1 MLRAS
6 LILAHKQQH
15 QHSDPYDSI
24 QHPSPDPKHHLAAA
38 QDRLQEDA
46 SPTKADQHKAARQ
59 RFTPDSPQKLRGSPQ
74 HQQQLPA
81 VASPSQ
87 HDTPAAG
94 ADAAAAL
101 NSESKSTPADQA
113 GAAATTPARQGDSN
127 GTTAASIHAQQQQ
140 QPDTLETAEQLLAA
154 ASKVQQ
160 LVEQLSATEPSAAAD
175 LSVLQWQLTAI
186 YGSLTRSCAEA
197 ISSGSSSAAG
207 GSVDIS
213 SSLDNQHS
221 SRAVTGRQQGV
232 LQGVACTGSD
242 PLSSSGSPA
251 AEKGSKQDTS
261 GGVVLVD
268 AAIGTSPMRIGIPA
282 AAACQGTQQQQQVVL
297 QQQQEQD
304 WQAASR
310 TAAAAQLFSGAAN
323 SSGSGSKLVA
333 ASLQWWYLEPG
344 DPPIVKGPYDAGVC
358 VCMCVLAVAAN
369 YQRGKE
375 VVVNPCTTNCQL
387 SSRSSCRF
395 IELQHA
401 RVRGWGR
408 GVERV
413 VQA

>member
-1 MLRAS
+1 VLRAS

-24 QHPSPDPKHHLAAA
+24 QHPSPDPKQHPAAA
-38 QDRLQEDA
+38 QDCLQEDA

-175 LSVLQWQLTAI
+175 LSVLQWQLTAM
-186 YGSLTRSCAEA
+186 YGSLTCSCTVA
-197 ISSGSSSAAG
+197 IDGGSSSSAAG
-207 GSVDIS
+207 GSGDIS
-213 SSLDNQHS
+213 SCPDGNHS
-221 SRAVTGRQQGV
+221 SSMVVGRQQGV
-232 LQGVACTGSD
+232 LQGVTCTGSD
-242 PLSSSGSPA
+242 PLSASCSPA
-251 AEKGSKQDTS
+251 AHKSSKRDTP

-268 AAIGTSPMRIGIPA
+268 AAIGTSPMRDVPSA
-282 AAACQGTQQQQQVVL
+282 EAAACRGTQQPQVML
-297 QQQQEQD
+297 EQGQD
-304 WQAASR
+304 WPAASR

-358 VCMCVLAVAAN
+358 PAAVDGCEVWEGEWFSSHVL
-369 YQRGKE
+369 
-375 VVVNPCTTNCQL
+375 L
-387 SSRSSCRF
+387 ISCRCRHVDPF
-395 IELQHA
+395 GSNTH
-401 RVRGWGR
+401 V
-408 GVERV
+408 
-413 VQA
+413 

>member
-24 QHPSPDPKHHLAAA
+24 QHPSPDPKQHPAAA

-140 QPDTLETAEQLLAA
+140 QPDASETAEQLLAA

-251 AEKGSKQDTS
+251 AEKGSKQDRS
-261 GGVVLVD
+261 RGVVLVD
-268 AAIGTSPMRIGIPA
+268 AAIGTSPMRDIPAAA

-323 SSGSGSKLVA
+323 SRGSGSKLVA

-358 VCMCVLAVAAN
+358 VCYC
-369 YQRGKE
+369 
-375 VVVNPCTTNCQL
+375 CCCCCCQL
-387 SSRSSCRF
+387 SAG
-395 IELQHA
+395 E
-401 RVRGWGR
+401 RGGCQPMYCQLSA
-408 GVERV
+408 VFKV
-413 VQA
+413 VL